1 MKEANIAHG
10 KKVPGV
16 LALEDGRCF
25 HGISVGGE
33 GLEAGEVVF
42 NTALTGYQEILTDLS
57 NAGQIV
63 AMTSP
68 QIGNVGVNPED
79 EESVAKPLL
88 RGLLMREFSPYVS
101 NWRATGTLNEFLVR
115 HKIVALS
122 EIDTRSLTRHLC
134 SHGLKRGV
142 IASGDWE
149 TKELIQK
156 AKEAPRL
163 EDMDFVDQLTVSGI
177 VEWSEPTTESPNP
190 ICSKKIVVFDFG
202 VRRSLLRSLTSLGAK
217 VVLVPARTSA
227 ADVLKLQP
235 DGVVLSNGP
244 GNPARLGS
252 ITAEITKLIGQVP
265 ILGISLGHQLL
276 GMALGASTSRLS
288 LGHFGTQSV
297 RDTQTGKVAI
307 TLQNHSFCVDPKTL
321 PPELEVSHVNVH
333 DNTVEG
339 LRHRDLPIFSVQF
352 HPESGPHE
360 SAPLIERFLRF

>member
-1 MKEANIAHG
+1 MKEANIAQ
-10 KKVPGV
+10 KVPGV

-25 HGISVGGE
+25 HGISVGVE

-42 NTALTGYQEILTDLS
+42 NTALTGYQEVLTDLS
-57 NAGQIV
+57 NAGRIV
-63 AMTSP
+63 AMTTP
-68 QIGNVGVNPED
+68 HIGNVGVNPED
-79 EESVAKPLL
+79 EESAVKPLL
-88 RGLLMREFSPYVS
+88 RGLLMREFSPYIS
-101 NWRATGTLNEFLVR
+101 NWRATGTLHEFFVR

-156 AKEAPRL
+156 ANEAPRL
-163 EDMDFVDQLTVSGI
+163 DEMDFTDQLTVSEI
-177 VEWSEPTTESPNP
+177 VEWSEPKAEKP

-202 VRRSLLRSLTSLGAK
+202 VRRSLLRSLASLGAK

-235 DGVVLSNGP
+235 DGVVLSSGP

-252 ITAEITKLIGQVP
+252 IVAEITKLIGQVP
-265 ILGISLGHQLL
+265 MLGISLGHQLL
-276 GMALGASTSRLS
+276 GMAFGASTCKLP

-321 PPELEVSHVNVH
+321 PPELEVSHINAH

-360 SAPLIERFLRF
+360 SAPLIEQFLHF